1 MIPPAPTWHLG
12 LDLGQRRDFTALATL
27 TCEWTVEGRDPVTW
41 EWNRIPRLILR
52 DLERFPLGTN
62 YLFYAEALE
71 ERIKH
76 IDAVTQAYTR
86 RDAVL
91 IVDASGPGGPV
102 VEELRRAN
110 LGIEIK
116 PVIITRGQE
125 PGATAGGWSTVP
137 RKVLLTNL
145 ILLLDHKKLVTH
157 SRLEDWPVLLEEM
170 LDLNASTTQPN
181 KTSAHDDMVMA
192 LAIAAWQATR
202 RHPEL
207 LPQRH
212 AARSR
217 WSPTGS
223 LF

>member
-1 MIPPAPTWHLG
+1 MMSPASSWHLG
-12 LDLGQRRDFTALATL
+12 LDLAQRRDFTALATL
-27 TCEWTVEGRDPVTW
+27 TCEWSIDGRDPVTW

-52 DLERFPLGTN
+52 DLERFPVGTE
-62 YLFYAEALE
+62 YLFYPEALE
-71 ERIKH
+71 ERIRE
-76 IDAVTQAYTR
+76 IDALTPPYTK

-91 IVDASGPGGPV
+91 TVDASGPGGPV

-110 LGIEIK
+110 LGIETK
-116 PVIITRGQE
+116 PLIITGGQE

-145 ILLLDHKKLVTH
+145 ILLIDHKKLVTH
-157 SRLEDWPVLLEEM
+157 SALKEWPILLEEM

-181 KTSAHDDMVMA
+181 KTTAHDDMVMA
-192 LAIAAWQATR
+192 LAIGAWQATR

-207 LPQRH
+207 LPQRQ